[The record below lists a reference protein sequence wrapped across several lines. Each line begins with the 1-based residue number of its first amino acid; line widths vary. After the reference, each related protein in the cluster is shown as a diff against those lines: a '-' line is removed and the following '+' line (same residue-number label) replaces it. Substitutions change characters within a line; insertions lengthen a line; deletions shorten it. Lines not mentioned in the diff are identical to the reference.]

1 MNISIEWTPRTYY
14 LKGVF
19 FFLVFLLTTFFNFV
33 FHSWTTGKIVLVV
46 LGFGLVCLE
55 FVWGFRLSKSTK
67 LR

>member
-1 MNISIEWTPRTYY
+1 MTISIEQTPRTYY

-33 FHSWTTGKIVLVV
+33 SHSWTTGRIVFVV

-55 FVWGFRLSKSTK
+55 LVWGFRLSKSTK